1 MDRNYV
7 LPAVENVL
15 AGMLSEI
22 ERKNA
27 VDTDGGAGRAE
38 ATKELLG
45 DDCGS
50 LPLYVRC
57 SDTDSNDNGPSPKT
71 RKEDRKR
78 KAKFNSDASILR
90 LASLGH
96 YYDLNV
102 VPMVE
107 FHVDLFEDNKEMM
120 EAMAGSSP
128 RDDQSASLGGY
139 LSMRKH
145 PKAKMAVQFGHD
157 ESIVRAYTLNDCS
170 WMFNSERFLR
180 EKNLCPGVMVSAFT
194 SAVFGFAMGG
204 RVTQRV
210 IDEVNNQRETDPMHY
225 RLTESAI
232 QLL

>member
-71 RKEDRKR
+71 RK
-78 KAKFNSDASILR
+78 
-90 LASLGH
+90 
-96 YYDLNV
+96 
-102 VPMVE
+102 
-107 FHVDLFEDNKEMM
+107 
-120 EAMAGSSP
+120 
-128 RDDQSASLGGY
+128 
-139 LSMRKH
+139 
-145 PKAKMAVQFGHD
+145 
-157 ESIVRAYTLNDCS
+157 
-170 WMFNSERFLR
+170 
-180 EKNLCPGVMVSAFT
+180 
-194 SAVFGFAMGG
+194 
-204 RVTQRV
+204 
-210 IDEVNNQRETDPMHY
+210 
-225 RLTESAI
+225 
-232 QLL
+232 